1 MNYRIITQ
9 RMPFLFYVHDQCVV
23 DAFHFDT
30 DPDPGSA
37 LNKMDLDPG
46 HKHFF
51 YSQMFIRKNNF

>member
-1 MNYRIITQ
+1 
-9 RMPFLFYVHDQCVV
+9 MPFLFYVHDQCVV

-51 YSQMFIRKNNF
+51 LFTDVYKKE